1 MAIAQH
7 LPPIPVSS
15 MCSSRSNLRSFILF
29 LGIARGLVMHCHTC
43 HSMLS
48 KGASG
53 ALVEGIGLVISSL
66 TWYLVIN
73 TWLSLLEV
81 LHD

>member
-1 MAIAQH
+1 
-7 LPPIPVSS
+7 
-15 MCSSRSNLRSFILF
+15 
-29 LGIARGLVMHCHTC
+29 MHCHTC

>member
-1 MAIAQH
+1 
-7 LPPIPVSS
+7 
-15 MCSSRSNLRSFILF
+15 
-29 LGIARGLVMHCHTC
+29 
-43 HSMLS
+43 MLS